1 MIKINKEEFLKEFE
15 NGDILGLDNLEKQIN
30 NILIEIRKQ
39 EKENSKNIKISYKK
53 VLENAEKLNKKEK
66 KINKIKVLLKYVKNI
81 NYIYITAET
90 NENFSSYYI
99 LSQNLYFKVL
109 NDLFDLLN
117 IKKIGGAKKWK
128 WLKY

>member
-117 IKKIGGAKKWK
+117 IKIKGGAENENG
-128 WLKY
+128 